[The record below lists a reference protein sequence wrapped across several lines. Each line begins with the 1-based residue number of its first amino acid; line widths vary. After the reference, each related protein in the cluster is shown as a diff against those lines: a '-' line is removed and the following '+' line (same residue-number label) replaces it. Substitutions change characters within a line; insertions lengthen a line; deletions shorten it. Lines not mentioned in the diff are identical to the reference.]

1 MADEET
7 PSLRKRFRIA
17 AFSAAEEAPTPAAD
31 VPVGKPSVAFQ
42 QAVVPPRTPTAKSDA
57 PKEEKG
63 LLRRGRN
70 KKRSEEEA
78 VEETEDSASGQE
90 EDSDS
95 EAGDGNHRRVR
106 KRRRAT

>member
-57 PKEEKG
+57 PKEEKMAEMPA
-63 LLRRGRN
+63 
-70 KKRSEEEA
+70 EEEH
-78 VEETEDSASGQE
+78 QF
-90 EDSDS
+90 
-95 EAGDGNHRRVR
+95 
-106 KRRRAT
+106 